1 MLVGGAVARL
11 AKPVIVRVLRADA
24 SADPRIDYRLVAFGA
39 ILPDLIDKPLAWVFF
54 PSTFSDLHLYGHT
67 ILFGAGLTVVGLA
80 LARKGDLRLL
90 LVGIGTVS
98 HLPVDP
104 VARNASTLLWPL
116 LGTEFD
122 STRAV
127 VPYSY
132 VIDFAFLLILA
143 LLATSRTWRERMRR
157 FVRTG
162 EVPGG

>member
-1 MLVGGAVARL
+1 M
-11 AKPVIVRVLRADA
+11 VRVLRADA
-24 SADPRIDYRLVAFGA
+24 SAELRIDYRLVAFGA

-54 PSTFSDLHLYGHT
+54 RGTFNDSHLYGHT
-67 ILFGAGLTVVGLA
+67 ILFGAAVTLVGLV
-80 LARKGDLRLL
+80 LARRGDVRLL
-90 LVGIGTVS
+90 LVGIGALS

-104 VARNASTLLWPL
+104 VARNVSTLLWPL
-116 LGTEFD
+116 LGTEFY

-132 VIDFAFLLILA
+132 VIDFAFLLVLA
-143 LLATSRTWRERMRR
+143 LLATRRYWRERMRR